1 MPESFYS
8 DYVSTNVHNDGLE
21 LLGEIGVFGAS
32 ILLLVFAMYFKKLIK
47 NINEKKQFSRFILLS
62 LLLLTLFIQSL
73 VDYSLHVP
81 GILILLISI
90 LSIGLIN
97 FKRDNL

>member
-1 MPESFYS
+1 MPEGLYS
-8 DYVSTNVHNDGLE
+8 DYVATNVDNDGLE
-21 LLGEIGVFGAS
+21 LLGEIGVFGSS

-47 NINEKKQFSRFILLS
+47 NINEKKKLSRFILLS
-62 LLLLTLFIQSL
+62 LLLLALFIQSL

-81 GILILLISI
+81 GILILLITI

-97 FKRDNL
+97 FKTSSD